1 MFQAEDGLIPP
12 MSSSLPAAIE
22 LLILGLMLVGL
33 VGVLLPVLPGL
44 LLIGLAGLAWAATDG
59 GGVARWTVV
68 ATMLV
73 VLLAGT
79 VAKYLLPARSARTT
93 GAPRST
99 VLLGA
104 VGAVVGF
111 FVIPVV
117 GLVIGGVGAVFLA
130 ELNRLGDATSAW
142 RSTRVVLVG
151 VGVGVLI
158 ELTAGLL
165 AILVWGAGVLAT

>member
-1 MFQAEDGLIPP
+1 
-12 MSSSLPAAIE
+12 MSSSLPAAAE
-22 LLILGLMLVGL
+22 LLLLVVMLVGL

-44 LLIGLAGLAWAATDG
+44 LLIGLAGLGWASLDG
-59 GGVARWTVV
+59 GGIARWTVF
-68 ATMLV
+68 ATMVV

-79 VAKYLLPARSARTT
+79 VTKYVLPARGARSS
-93 GAPRST
+93 GAPSST

-117 GLVIGGVGAVFLA
+117 GLVIGGVGAIFLA
-130 ELNRLGDATSAW
+130 ELNRLGDAASAW
-142 RSTRVVLVG
+142 RSTRAVLVG
-151 VGVGVLI
+151 VGLGVLI

-165 AILVWGAGVLAT
+165 AILVWVAGVLAT